1 LVLALLIGFGTFFFF
16 SRNGIGEFNNILYG
30 IDITAITRIYIGIAQ
45 VLIIVNI
52 IAEAMRYNTKV
63 TSSKFHP
70 SQMLLMSFIL
80 MILIGCGLLML
91 PRAVMPGKTLHLID
105 ALFMSAS
112 AVCVTGLSVVDISS
126 YFTHLGQAILLVL
139 VQIGGIGIM
148 TLSSFLALFF
158 GQGVSI
164 REGIIVNQMI
174 NAERIGL
181 ISSTIRNVVLI
192 TLGVELAGTL
202 VLMAIWADNG
212 WSLNKLIFTSL
223 FHSVCAFC
231 NAGFSTFTDGLIG
244 YQRNIPMI
252 LTISFLVVIGGI
264 GFIVISD
271 CFSLIRVVKKQRK
284 VVLKVQSKLALLI
297 SGILLTGG
305 FVLLWVLGSSDD
317 HFLRTTT
324 AFFNSVTSR
333 SGGFNIIDMST
344 LSVPSILI
352 IMMLMFI
359 GASPGSTGGGIK
371 TTTIA
376 VLLSSIHAIITG
388 KNRIVIFNRRLP
400 FLVLN
405 RALVIFVFSVVVVS
419 VAVFLLS
426 ITEKTSVL
434 NLAFEAISAY
444 GTVGLTLGITGTLT
458 LAGKIIIILLMFIG
472 RIGALTLVFAITS
485 PTDLPPVKVE
495 YPTESVTIG

>member
-202 VLMAIWADNG
+202 VLMALWSDNG
-212 WSLNKLIFTSL
+212 WTLNKLIFSSL

-231 NAGFSTFTDGLIG
+231 NAGFSTFSDSLIN
-244 YQRNIPMI
+244 YQRNFPI
-252 LTISFLVVIGGI
+252 LAIISTLIILGGI
-264 GFIVISD
+264 GFTVITD
-271 CFSLIRVVKKQRK
+271 CFSLIRTPRRQRK
-284 VVLKVQSKLALLI
+284 PILKVQSKLTLLV
-297 SGILLTGG
+297 SGILLASG
-305 FVLLWVLGSSDD
+305 FLLLYLFDSTDD
-317 HFLRTTT
+317 HFLRITT
-324 AFFNSVTSR
+324 ALFNSVTSR
-333 SGGFNIIDMST
+333 TAGFNTIDMST

-352 IMMLMFI
+352 VMMLMFI

-376 VLLSSIHAIITG
+376 VLWSSIHAIITG

-405 RALVIFVFSVVVVS
+405 RALVIFVFSVAVIS
-419 VAVFLLS
+419 VAVLLLS
-426 ITEKTSVL
+426 ITEKASVL
-434 NLAFEAISAY
+434 KLAFEAISAY

-458 LAGKIIIILLMFIG
+458 LAGKAIIILLMFIG

>member
-1 LVLALLIGFGTFFFF
+1 
-16 SRNGIGEFNNILYG
+16 
-30 IDITAITRIYIGIAQ
+30 
-45 VLIIVNI
+45 
-52 IAEAMRYNTKV
+52 
-63 TSSKFHP
+63 
-70 SQMLLMSFIL
+70 
-80 MILIGCGLLML
+80 
-91 PRAVMPGKTLHLID
+91 
-105 ALFMSAS
+105 
-112 AVCVTGLSVVDISS
+112 
-126 YFTHLGQAILLVL
+126 
-139 VQIGGIGIM
+139 
-148 TLSSFLALFF
+148 
-158 GQGVSI
+158 
-164 REGIIVNQMI
+164 
-174 NAERIGL
+174 
-181 ISSTIRNVVLI
+181 
-192 TLGVELAGTL
+192 
-202 VLMAIWADNG
+202 
-212 WSLNKLIFTSL
+212 
-223 FHSVCAFC
+223 
-231 NAGFSTFTDGLIG
+231 
-244 YQRNIPMI
+244 MI